1 MIDTR
6 DANRSRSLPPFLTP
20 HRRLPLVGCLLLGA
34 AGLFGAV
41 KLEARAVGADSA
53 PPPPTAT
60 KSRAAGPKERSSA
73 TKEHGAPEPP
83 ESEVDLPTVVTVPD
97 FKGKRLSVAMRQARK
112 LGLVLVATGS
122 QGGRIPPELA
132 ADYRVRRQETPANT
146 TVEPGTAVEVRVR
159 ESVDVAQGY

>member
-60 KSRAAGPKERSSA
+60 KSWAAGPKELSSA

-83 ESEVDLPTVVTVPD
+83 ESGFAGRFQLLYSHSSTPGCPTT
-97 FKGKRLSVAMRQARK
+97 
-112 LGLVLVATGS
+112 
-122 QGGRIPPELA
+122 
-132 ADYRVRRQETPANT
+132 
-146 TVEPGTAVEVRVR
+146 
-159 ESVDVAQGY
+159 